1 MPSKRRIQEESSATL
16 NNLSI
21 STCSCRGSRKYME
34 DRFSVRCCTKFTR
47 NRDGYAYFGIF
58 DGHGGA
64 EASEFARKHL
74 HDNITHQRTFW
85 SKNDKDVLK
94 AISKGFLITHE
105 QMTKEIKKWPQTS
118 SGLPSTSGTTASV
131 AFVRQNKIYIGHVG
145 DSTVVL
151 GKRKPDGSVSAV
163 KLTVDHKPDAPAEK
177 KRLAEVG
184 GEVAD
189 TSSGKRVVW
198 NQPVPNADS
207 STVMKVPFLNLTR
220 SLGDLWSYNSSS
232 KQFVVSPEPDVK
244 VIRLKK
250 EDACLVI
257 ASDGLW
263 NALDAQTVIDSINC
277 GEWKE
282 KADQT
287 PKTKNYALPK
297 NHARWITRQALIR
310 CSRLQ
315 CDNISV
321 VVVLFDPTNPVSSLP
336 ESCVL
341 SDRTSFDIDKLLTE
355 KPSAVLDIRGES
367 MLALKAAP
375 VELLGDTADKRQ
387 QETSRAEAVQH
398 TDTVSPT
405 VTVPCTTASTFT
417 TPRSCAL
424 RRSTVWQKYSDRA
437 FTSPAPSFRLPPY
450 NNRTRFRHAVTN
462 NLTTAQALVWR
473 FVQRRRLESYG
484 RGPAPDHGDKLNG

>member
-1 MPSKRRIQEESSATL
+1 MRDVVVQM
-16 NNLSI
+16 LS
-21 STCSCRGSRKYME
+21 C
-34 DRFSVRCCTKFTR
+34 KF
-47 NRDGYAYFGIF
+47 
-58 DGHGGA
+58 
-64 EASEFARKHL
+64 ASL
-74 HDNITHQRTFW
+74 
-85 SKNDKDVLK
+85 
-94 AISKGFLITHE
+94 
-105 QMTKEIKKWPQTS
+105 
-118 SGLPSTSGTTASV
+118 GTSV
-131 AFVRQNKIYIGHVG
+131 A
-145 DSTVVL
+145 
-151 GKRKPDGSVSAV
+151 
-163 KLTVDHKPDAPAEK
+163 
-177 KRLAEVG
+177 
-184 GEVAD
+184 
-189 TSSGKRVVW
+189 
-198 NQPVPNADS
+198 
-207 STVMKVPFLNLTR
+207 
-220 SLGDLWSYNSSS
+220 
-232 KQFVVSPEPDVK
+232 
-244 VIRLKK
+244 
-250 EDACLVI
+250 
-257 ASDGLW
+257 
-263 NALDAQTVIDSINC
+263 
-277 GEWKE
+277 
-282 KADQT
+282 
-287 PKTKNYALPK
+287 NYVLPK

-321 VVVLFDPTNPVSSLP
+321 VVVLFDPTNPVLSLP